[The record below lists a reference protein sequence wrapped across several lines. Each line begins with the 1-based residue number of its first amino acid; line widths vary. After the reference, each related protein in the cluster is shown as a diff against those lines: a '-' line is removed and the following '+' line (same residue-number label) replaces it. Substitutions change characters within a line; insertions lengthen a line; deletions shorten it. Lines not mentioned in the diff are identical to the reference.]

1 MKFNWEDFNLR
12 VADLI
17 EQGLPRQDAE
27 LQVQY
32 EMEEEQEEL
41 VLWMEQP
48 EEDFDPFQ
56 TINS

>member
-48 EEDFDPFQ
+48 EEEFDPFM